1 MQVLVLRGGISKKQL
16 SKQDMTT
23 QTFISRNLTCIIKWG
38 MTSSG
43 WLTTAT
49 FFMHDM
55 LHKKS
60 GKKLKSHVMQCNVS
74 VNDREGEPH

>member
-43 WLTTAT
+43 LLTTAKT
-49 FFMHDM
+49 FYA
-55 LHKKS
+55 
-60 GKKLKSHVMQCNVS
+60 
-74 VNDREGEPH
+74 